1 MRFKGSLTTSGRHV
15 LEKRFL
21 PTLAKF
27 GKQVTMVIGQ
37 QEIHFLHQTNNL
49 GTVVLLLLLL
59 LLIII
64 LLFLLLLD

>member
-49 GTVVLLLLLL
+49 GTVVLLLLL
-59 LLIII
+59 III
-64 LLFLLLLD
+64 IIILFLLLLD